1 MIIEYSVKNYRSIK
15 ELQTLSLVAAP
26 IKSKYP
32 ELDTNNLIHVS
43 DKLSLLKTVGIYGA
57 NGSGKSN
64 IIKSLI
70 SMLLFVRDSFKND
83 DLGVMLIDPFLL
95 NKTNKEEPSFFQ
107 LTFICDTVKYRYGFE
122 LFKNEVLSEWL
133 FGTPEKNEVYY
144 FTREGADINVNKKH
158 FSEGLGLA
166 EKTSKNNL
174 FLNITKAFNGKLSKE
189 IYDFFIHKISLNA
202 GVNDIGFRDR
212 TLELLKYSDY
222 KQKIINLLNEA
233 DFGIN
238 DINHHRIKKE
248 DLPDNAP
255 QDLLKDAAEGKI
267 DILVSHRSLR
277 ENNHDLDVTFSFDD
291 KESEG
296 TKKLFNY
303 SGIVIDALQKGRS
316 LFIDEFDSRL
326 HPLLTK
332 RLVEMF
338 NSSELNKEGAQLVF
352 VTHDT
357 NLLDNTLMRRD
368 QIYFVEKKKNF
379 ETELY
384 SLVDFKGVRNDA
396 SFEKDYIKGKYGAIP
411 FLGNF
416 ENILN

>member
-15 ELQTLSLVAAP
+15 ELQTLSLVAMP
-26 IKSKYP
+26 IKSKDP
-32 ELDTNNLIHVS
+32 ELDSDNVIRVS
-43 DKLSLLKTVGIYGA
+43 DKLRLLKTVGIYGA

-64 IIKSLI
+64 IIKSLF
-70 SMLLFVRDSFKND
+70 SMLCFIRDSFRRD
-83 DLGVMLIDPFLL
+83 DLGVLLVEPFLL
-95 NKTNKEEPSFFQ
+95 NSSNIKAPTFFQ
-107 LTFICDTVKYRYGFE
+107 LTFICNTVKYRYGFE
-122 LFKNEVLSEWL
+122 LFKNEVVSEWL
-133 FGTPEKNEVYY
+133 FGTPEKKEVFY
-144 FTREGADINVNKKH
+144 FTREGAEIKVNKKH
-158 FSEGLGLA
+158 FSEGTGLD

-189 IYDFFIHKISLNA
+189 LYDFFIYEISLNA
-202 GVNDIGFRDR
+202 GISDDGFRNR
-212 TLELLKYSDY
+212 TLDLLKSIDY
-222 KQKIINLLNEA
+222 KQRIINLLNVA
-233 DFGIN
+233 DFGID
-238 DINHHRIKKE
+238 DINHHKIKKD

-255 QDLLKDAAEGKI
+255 SDVLKDAADGNL
-267 DILVSHRSLR
+267 DLLVSHRSLR

-338 NSSELNKEGAQLVF
+338 NSSKLNKKGAQLVF

-411 FLGNF
+411 FLGNI
-416 ENILN
+416 ENIQD